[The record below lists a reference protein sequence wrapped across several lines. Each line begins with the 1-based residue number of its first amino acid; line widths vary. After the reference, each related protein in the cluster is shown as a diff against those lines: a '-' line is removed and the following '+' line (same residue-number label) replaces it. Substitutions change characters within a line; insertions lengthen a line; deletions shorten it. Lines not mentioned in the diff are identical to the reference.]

1 VKEKQFVDDKLP
13 FYLAIDDDIS
23 FDFITIKNIVLQ
35 HVKDNFFETIRISTH
50 YNSVT
55 FVYFE
60 TDFIANIFKI
70 F

>member
-1 VKEKQFVDDKLP
+1 MKEKQFVDDKLP

-23 FDFITIKNIVLQ
+23 FDFITIKNIILQ
-35 HVKDNFFETIRISTH
+35 HVKDNFFETIGISTH
-50 YNSVT
+50 YNSIP

-60 TDFIANIFKI
+60 TDLIANIFEI

>member
-55 FVYFE
+55 FVYFK
-60 TDFIANIFKI
+60 TDFIANIFEI

>member
-1 VKEKQFVDDKLP
+1 MKEKQFVDDKLP

-55 FVYFE
+55 FVYFK
-60 TDFIANIFKI
+60 TDFIANIFEI